1 MRAGHIELNSDLMVL
16 GCSPQVMQGDC
27 NMIGAS
33 EDAQYV
39 E

>member
-1 MRAGHIELNSDLMVL
+1 LMVL